1 MRTATT
7 PMALGLTAA
16 LVSLGL
22 WTAEARQP
30 AGEST
35 IEGVW
40 VLNAGLSDEMPT
52 PSPERRDSSRA
63 DRDDARR
70 GAGVGVG
77 GGFFG
82 RGPGG
87 GRGRRP
93 DPEQMAADR
102 KGMQSAMEDLT
113 TAPRRMTIVVT
124 DRGEVLTTYAGGR
137 VVRLIP
143 DDREHSGL
151 AGTSM
156 RVTRKARWQGN
167 QLVTEIKLESR
178 TKFQLH
184 QTHQADPDGRVLRVT
199 SRFEGDRFEDNED
212 QEFRLVYEREE
223 AL

>member
-16 LVSLGL
+16 LVSLGV

-35 IEGVW
+35 LEGVW
-40 VLNAGLSDEMPT
+40 VLNASLSDEMPK
-52 PSPERRDSSRA
+52 PSGSDNSRA
-63 DRDDARR
+63 VRDDARR
-70 GAGVGVG
+70 GAGPGVG

-87 GRGRRP
+87 GQGGRP
-93 DPEQMAADR
+93 DPEKMAENR

-113 TAPRRMTIVVT
+113 TAPRRMTIEIT
-124 DRGEVLTTYAGGR
+124 DRGEVRSAYGDGR

-156 RVTRKARWQGN
+156 RVTRKTRWQGN
-167 QLVTEIKLESR
+167 QLITEVELESR
-178 TKFQLH
+178 TKVRLH

-199 SRFEGDRFEDNED
+199 SRFEGDPFEHDED
-212 QEFRLVYEREE
+212 QEFSLVYERED

>member
-1 MRTATT
+1 MGTATT

-40 VLNAGLSDEMPT
+40 VLNTGLSDEMPK
-52 PSPERRDSSRA
+52 PSSERRDSSRTA
-63 DRDDARR
+63 RDDAR
-70 GAGVGVG
+70 GIGVG

-82 RGPGG
+82 RGPNG
-87 GRGRRP
+87 GRGRDRP
-93 DPEQMAADR
+93 DPEKMAANR
-102 KGMQSAMEDLT
+102 EGMQRAVEDLT
-113 TAPRRMTIVVT
+113 TAPRRMTIEVT
-124 DRGEVLTTYAGGR
+124 DRGEVLTTYSAGR

-143 DDREHSGL
+143 DDWEHSVL

-156 RVTRKARWQGN
+156 RVTRTTRWQGN

-178 TKFQLH
+178 TKFQIH

-199 SRFEGDRFEDNED
+199 SRFEGDRFKDNED
-212 QEFRLVYEREE
+212 QEFRLVYERED